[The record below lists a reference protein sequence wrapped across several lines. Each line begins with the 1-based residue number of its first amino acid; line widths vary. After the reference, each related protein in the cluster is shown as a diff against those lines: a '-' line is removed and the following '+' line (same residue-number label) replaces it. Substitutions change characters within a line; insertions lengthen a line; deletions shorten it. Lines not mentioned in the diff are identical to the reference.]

1 MAAVAVFSAVVNLL
15 GLTGSFYMLQVYDR
29 VLASRSVET
38 LVALSVLT
46 LGLFALQGFLEV
58 IRSQVT
64 IRIGLA
70 VERDLLAPVHELLIH
85 LPRTGHAP
93 AEATQPLR
101 DVEAIRTFV
110 ASPGPLALMDLPW
123 APFYLFVV
131 FLLHPWLGVL
141 SFVGM
146 VALTAIAIATERSI
160 KRHSL
165 AFSQAAAKRHQAAES
180 ARRHVDVLTA
190 MGFAD
195 RAAHRFFKASGALF
209 DAHLRI
215 ADVSGALGSVS
226 RTIRTILQS
235 AILGLGAYLA
245 IRGQMSGGAIIASSI
260 LSGRAL
266 LPIDL
271 TIAHWKGFVAARQAR
286 ARLVGL
292 LRTLPPRPHR
302 HDLPLAHR
310 EVTVEDIAVA
320 APASRHPIVRNIR
333 FTLKAGD
340 GLAIVG
346 PSGAGKST
354 LARAIVGAWPLL
366 SGHVRLDGAPLGQW
380 PEASLGR
387 MIGYLPQDI
396 ELFDGTIAEN
406 IARLDPD
413 AMDEDVIAAA
423 RAANVHEMI
432 LRLPGGY
439 AARLGEGGQ
448 NLSVGQRQRIGLARA
463 LYGEPFLVVLD
474 EPNAHLDAE
483 GEEALGQAL
492 RRVRE
497 RGGIVVAISHRQ
509 GILANVNLVGVLKDG
524 LLVEFGPRDAILK
537 KRSEARGTA
546 RPQAVNPPNLQAIR
560 PVSANW
566 TAARPGTAASVA
578 QAPEPPAELKPEN

>member
-1 MAAVAVFSAVVNLL
+1 MVAVAVFSAAVNLL

-38 LVALSVLT
+38 LAALSILT
-46 LGLFALQGFLEV
+46 VGLFVLQGFLEI

-64 IRIGLA
+64 IRVGLT
-70 VERDLLAPVHELLIH
+70 VERDLLKPVHELLVH
-85 LPRTGHAP
+85 LPRTGHTP

-101 DVEAIRTFV
+101 DVETIRTFL

-141 SFVGM
+141 SLFGM
-146 VALTAIAIATERSI
+146 AALTAIAIVTERSI

-165 AFSQAAAKRHQAAES
+165 ELAQAAAKRHEAADS
-180 ARRHVDVLTA
+180 SRRHVEVLKA
-190 MGFAD
+190 MGFTD
-195 RAAHRFFKASGALF
+195 RAAQRFFRASGAMF
-209 DAHLRI
+209 GASLRI
-215 ADVSGALGSVS
+215 ADVSGTLGAVS

-235 AILGLGAYLA
+235 AILGLGAYLV
-245 IRGQMSGGAIIASSI
+245 IRGQMSGGAIIAASI

-266 LPIDL
+266 QPIDL

-286 ARLVGL
+286 ARLAAML
-292 LRTLPPRPHR
+292 QTLPSLPHR
-302 HDLPLAHR
+302 HDLPLAHKQ
-310 EVTVEDIAVA
+310 VAVQDIAVA
-320 APASRHPIVRNIR
+320 APAGRQPIIWNIR
-333 FTLKAGD
+333 FNLKSGD

-366 SGHVRLDGAPLGQW
+366 SGHVRLDGAPLEQW
-380 PEASLGR
+380 PEVSLGR

-406 IARLDPD
+406 IARLDPS
-413 AMDEDVIAAA
+413 AKDEDVIAAA

-432 LRLPGGY
+432 LRLPEGY
-439 AARLGEGGQ
+439 ATRLGEGGH

-463 LYGEPFLVVLD
+463 LYGDPFLVVLD
-474 EPNAHLDAE
+474 EPNAHLDIE

-497 RGGIVVAISHRQ
+497 RGGIIVTVSHRQ
-509 GILANVNLVGVLKDG
+509 GILANVNLVGVMKDG
-524 LLVEFGPRDAILK
+524 GLIEFGPRDVVLK
-537 KRSEARGTA
+537 KRSEARGPL
-546 RPQAVNPPNLQAIR
+546 RQQPQNGPNVQVIR
-560 PVSANW
+560 PVSTSW
-566 TAARPGTAASVA
+566 LTTRPLPAASV
-578 QAPEPPAELKPEN
+578 APEPPANLKPDD